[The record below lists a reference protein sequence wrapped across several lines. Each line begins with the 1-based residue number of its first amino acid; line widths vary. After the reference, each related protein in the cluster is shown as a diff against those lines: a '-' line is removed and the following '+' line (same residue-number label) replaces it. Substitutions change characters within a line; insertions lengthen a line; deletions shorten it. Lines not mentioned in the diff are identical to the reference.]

1 MATGMATDMATDL
14 ATETAADVMA
24 TREPVGRTP
33 DLALPQHLRA
43 VLDAEYPRFSEP
55 EMARRRAAVENLLA
69 ELELHHLVYCGANR
83 FGSAVQWLSGWPVTA
98 EAVGVMTPKL
108 ADALFIQ
115 HINHVP
121 LARRLA
127 APAEVTWGG
136 GSSIAAAVAALERR
150 GARTGRVGVIG
161 PMTFEQHAMLAARF
175 GTIAN
180 LNRRYVGLRQIKS
193 PEEIDWM
200 RIGAALTDRGMAALH
215 DGLRPGLTE
224 RELADLVER
233 AYIALGGTNVIHFF
247 GVTPMNDPALGVPTQ
262 FVANREVKAGDAVV
276 AEISAAFWEHPGQV
290 LRSFAVGVA
299 PSPLYR
305 DLHAAADAAFDAI
318 ASVLKDGATPR
329 EIIDAASVIE
339 QAGFTI
345 IDDLL
350 HGYGGGYLPPVLG
363 SRSRPGAHMID
374 EPLRAGMTVVIQP
387 NVVTPDGKAGV
398 QTGELVLITATGIEP
413 LHRMPRG
420 FVQV

>member
-1 MATGMATDMATDL
+1 MTI
-14 ATETAADVMA
+14 DVSA
-24 TREPVGRTP
+24 KQASAGWAG
-33 DLALPQHLRA
+33 DLALPPRLRA
-43 VLDAEYPRFSEP
+43 ILEAEYPRFSNA
-55 EMARRRAAVENLLA
+55 EMTRRRAAIGNLLGEF
-69 ELELHHLVYCGANR
+69 ELDHLVYCGANR
-83 FGSAVQWLSGWPVTA
+83 FGSAVQWLTGWPVTA
-98 EAVGVMTPKL
+98 EAVGALTPKIP
-108 ADALFIQ
+108 DALFIQ

-121 LARRLA
+121 LARQLA
-127 APAEVTWGG
+127 APAEVAWGG
-136 GSSIAAAVAALERR
+136 GSSIAAAVATLERR
-150 GARTGRVGVIG
+150 GARAGRVGVIG
-161 PMTFEQHAMLAARF
+161 PMTFEQHATLAARF

-180 LNRRYVGLRQIKS
+180 LNRRYVRLRQIKS

-200 RIGAALTDRGMAALH
+200 RIGAALTDRGMAALR

-233 AYIALGGTNVIHFF
+233 SYIALGGTNVIHFF
-247 GVTPMNDPALGVPTQ
+247 GVTPMADPSIGVPTQ
-262 FVANREVKAGDAVV
+262 FVANRKVNAGDAVV

-290 LRSFAVGVA
+290 LRSFAVGA
-299 PSPLYR
+299 EPPKLYR

-318 ASVLKDGATPR
+318 AAVLKDGTTPR

-363 SRSRPGAHMID
+363 SRSRPGAHTTD
-374 EPLRAGMTVVIQP
+374 EPLRAGMMVVIQP

-398 QTGELVLITATGIEP
+398 QTGELVLVTATGIEP
-413 LHRMPRG
+413 LHAMPRG
-420 FVQV
+420 FMRV